1 MKKLNIK
8 HILSCIFAAG
18 VVFAFASCSD
28 DVVESAQNGCAYIKM
43 ENGVERYFDF
53 PQNGHTKIYAEKIKA
68 IEDSSVDAYDIL
80 AQTEIDEK
88 SRYYTLNV
96 YFVPGHTK
104 NGNWVNPKAE
114 VRISEYSYENSYP
127 KTWFYVIDD
136 NANSYISLNDYSIPS
151 GKGGILSLNISADN
165 LHSFETY
172 EAFTGYCE
180 LTYQLDP
187 LLRCSIEA
195 PLNY

>member
-8 HILSCIFAAG
+8 HILSCVFAAG

-28 DVVESAQNGCAYIKM
+28 DVVESAQNGSAYIKM

-53 PQNGHTKIYAEKIKA
+53 PQNGHSKIYAEKISA
-68 IEDSSVDAYDIL
+68 IEDSTVDAYDIL

-88 SRYYTLNV
+88 GRYYALHV
-96 YFVPGHTK
+96 YFVPGYTK

-114 VRISEYSYENSYP
+114 IRISEYSYENGAP
-127 KTWFYVIDD
+127 KSWFYVIDD
-136 NANSYISLNDYSIPS
+136 DANGYITTNDYSIPS
-151 GKGGILSLNISADN
+151 GKGGILSLNISADK

-172 EAFTGYCE
+172 EVYPDYSQ
-180 LTYQLDP
+180 LTYRLDP
-187 LLRCSIEA
+187 LLRCSLNA